1 MASIQRQ
8 EEYYKLN
15 SERKIETEEA
25 RVFIEN
31 RDCQKKEIIQGEIN
45 S

>member
-25 RVFIEN
+25 RVFIEQRLPEERN
-31 RDCQKKEIIQGEIN
+31 YSRRN
-45 S
+45 